1 MKDRGRF
8 QRKEGLFEGAW
19 FWQDLLI
26 VSSWVLLD
34 KGCHALHCLRDLR
47 ACSPARCPLWVS
59 KSEYRRAGK
68 GGREGGSQGALGDWC
83 PAKTVVQPCSLH
95 PNNTFRHPSPPPR
108 TWTSQGSLACSP
120 RTQSLDW
127 GSSLWRDTFA
137 CFLCLFLH
145 PPLNWNDEHLGL
157 EPLSCWLQ
165 VHGFPGIRDPFEGL
179 SLWGFLEGEYS
190 DHLSSGG
197 RKAP

>member
-34 KGCHALHCLRDLR
+34 KGCHALHCLRGLH

-95 PNNTFRHPSPPPR
+95 PNNTFRHPSPPLP
-108 TWTSQGSLACSP
+108 SP
-120 RTQSLDW
+120 KNLDLT
-127 GSSLWRDTFA
+127 GFTGLLSKDSVPGLGELSVEGH
-137 CFLCLFLH
+137 LCLL
-145 PPLNWNDEHLGL
+145 PL
-157 EPLSCWLQ
+157 P
-165 VHGFPGIRDPFEGL
+165 FP
-179 SLWGFLEGEYS
+179 
-190 DHLSSGG
+190 SSST
-197 RKAP
+197 

>member
-34 KGCHALHCLRDLR
+34 KGCHALHCLRGLH

-95 PNNTFRHPSPPPR
+95 PNNTFRHPSPPLP
-108 TWTSQGSLACSP
+108 Q
-120 RTQSLDW
+120 
-127 GSSLWRDTFA
+127 
-137 CFLCLFLH
+137 
-145 PPLNWNDEHLGL
+145 
-157 EPLSCWLQ
+157 EPGPHRVHWPALQ
-165 VHGFPGIRDPFEGL
+165 GL
-179 SLWGFLEGEYS
+179 SPWTGGALCGGTPLPASSAFSFILHLTGMMSTWAWSPFLAGCKFMGFLG
-190 DHLSSGG
+190 
-197 RKAP
+197 